1 MPLLSISSLSTITK
15 CKELPLRASDVFIC
29 SYPKSGTTW
38 TQQIVLSL
46 ILADKRYDPAT
57 STAAADNTDEAEDTE
72 QEYNH
77 VSGKS
82 VLVLFYCVDTCV
94 QYDVLVI
101 CYFAWPYLS
110 LFDYLCKSHDLT

>member
-1 MPLLSISSLSTITK
+1 MPLLPISSSSTITK

-46 ILADKRYDPAT
+46 LLADKRYDPVT
-57 STAAADNTDEAEDTE
+57 YTADQADDKAGDKVEDT
-72 QEYNH
+72 EYNH

-82 VLVLFYCVDTCV
+82 VIV
-94 QYDVLVI
+94 
-101 CYFAWPYLS
+101 
-110 LFDYLCKSHDLT
+110 